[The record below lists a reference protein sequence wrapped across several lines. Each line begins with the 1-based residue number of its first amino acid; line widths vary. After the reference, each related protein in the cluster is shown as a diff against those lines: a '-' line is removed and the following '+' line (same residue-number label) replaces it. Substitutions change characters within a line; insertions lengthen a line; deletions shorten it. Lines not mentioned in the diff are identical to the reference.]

1 MPTGIRGDTTL
12 SSNQLTARVPNYE
25 VLHKLKHVGMSLLQL
40 FKSRSVPDM
49 KATLRPPGDLP
60 EPAQADLREIR
71 PRRSGLP
78 PLTMSGTALARSR
91 ETLED
96 LPQLPASQ
104 ARSAERYMRCV
115 VVASKPARTDS
126 TSPTKLRGVSPGM
139 RDAFVTTETDRH
151 GNPVHLLPPTVL
163 NSNLINRSLGDFTD
177 HLNMAQLQADEDD
190 ADLIR
195 PNPGQVDP
203 RVMTSLTDPRTGFAA
218 GITYDTEQRELII
231 AFPGTGSHG
240 MEGNQ
245 TLRNLFGF
253 LGFHTKNTSQAS
265 KLTRLVKAHVDS
277 LNERLPADRQIKLT
291 LTGHSLGGALAE
303 YASLRNRV
311 PCIVFNPKRPDW
323 AARAKI
329 GANRLAEAHKY
340 CTEVSVQGDWVSDTH
355 LAKAAY
361 LTKLLGF
368 DSRGPLD
375 DRRGHRDGGRAAGD
389 RVRFRWRR
397 HERGREA
404 HRQQEVAV
412 RVAVLAVLVAARGRE
427 ELQPLVHAAGLG
439 RLDDL
444 EQEVLR
450 GFEPALGV
458 VAPALA
464 GHDGFAAGVGRLAR
478 LRTAVARQ
486 RVAVLAQAVRTRAV
500 LVGLDVEGLGLRDQG
515 VEAGGL
521 FLGETSLLVGEGVG
535 LGPLGGGLLGG
546 FLGCEGE
553 LGHGRASSGARCTCW
568 RHPARMAVRAQPLV
582 TAPGT
587 ATVRRLA
594 TPRRRLVA
602 RPSRS
607 RGRSRLG
614 ARPARGRYGLRE
626 RVKHSDKA
634 SSTSSRRTS
643 GGLRIALTRC
653 G

>member
-368 DSRGPLD
+368 DSRGPLGTARRFMLPAYNVKSRHEKVLDALNGLRSQSARVKRLLVLDGVLKTSDTETARRARGDLIAGEVRSGMRRYFMAEADTLVRSMKHPRFLDSLALED
-375 DRRGHRDGGRAAGD
+375 DNFDRKQWARDVSRLEHDLVENVPRWMEQIIEGGRTAHRDGHIGTTG
-389 RVRFRWRR
+389 
-397 HERGREA
+397 
-404 HRQQEVAV
+404 
-412 RVAVLAVLVAARGRE
+412 
-427 ELQPLVHAAGLG
+427 
-439 RLDDL
+439 
-444 EQEVLR
+444 
-450 GFEPALGV
+450 
-458 VAPALA
+458 
-464 GHDGFAAGVGRLAR
+464 
-478 LRTAVARQ
+478 T
-486 RVAVLAQAVRTRAV
+486 
-500 LVGLDVEGLGLRDQG
+500 
-515 VEAGGL
+515 
-521 FLGETSLLVGEGVG
+521 
-535 LGPLGGGLLGG
+535 GGLL
-546 FLGCEGE
+546 
-553 LGHGRASSGARCTCW
+553 
-568 RHPARMAVRAQPLV
+568 
-582 TAPGT
+582 
-587 ATVRRLA
+587 
-594 TPRRRLVA
+594 
-602 RPSRS
+602 
-607 RGRSRLG
+607 
-614 ARPARGRYGLRE
+614 
-626 RVKHSDKA
+626 
-634 SSTSSRRTS
+634 
-643 GGLRIALTRC
+643 
-653 G
+653 